1 MSSAWFLATCPDDS
15 FSLGAK
21 PCRLQGKGCEISYWE
36 NSWLIDAL
44 AAAYAEAGD
53 FDQAVKYEKQSL
65 SDSSLAPKERE
76 EREKRLALKKKRK
89 PFRDEF

>member
-1 MSSAWFLATCPDDS
+1 
-15 FSLGAK
+15 
-21 PCRLQGKGCEISYWE
+21 
-36 NSWLIDAL
+36 L

-65 SDSSLAPKERE
+65 SDSSMAPKERQ
-76 EREKRLALKKKRK
+76 EREKRLALFQQRK